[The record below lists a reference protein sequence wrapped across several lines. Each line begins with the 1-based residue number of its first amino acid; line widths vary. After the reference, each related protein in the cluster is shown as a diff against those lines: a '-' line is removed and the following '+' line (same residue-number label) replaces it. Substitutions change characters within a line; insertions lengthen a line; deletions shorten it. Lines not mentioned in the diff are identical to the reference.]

1 MRITKNNNNKLEEKE
16 TVKTLYPKF
25 GNLRIEI
32 DQWRLLKQANYK
44 RPYIYTVTL
53 WQGNNYITVTKSFL
67 TYAEAEKAI
76 KQLFSF

>member
-1 MRITKNNNNKLEEKE
+1 MRIIKNNGTLEEKE
-16 TVKTLYPKF
+16 TVKTLYPRF
-25 GNLRIEI
+25 GSLRIEI

-53 WQGNNYITVTKSFL
+53 WQGDSYITIAKSFL
-67 TYAEAEKAI
+67 TFSEAEKAI

>member
-1 MRITKNNNNKLEEKE
+1 MRITKNNGTIEEKE
-16 TVKTLYPKF
+16 TVRTLYPRF
-25 GNLRIEI
+25 GSLRIEI

-53 WQGNNYITVTKSFL
+53 WQGDSYITVAKSFS
-67 TYAEAEKAI
+67 TFSEAEKAI